1 MNRVFNKSCVSMPE
15 IADGTIHACVTSPP
29 YFSLRDYGHA
39 GQIGAE
45 ATLDAYVANLVSVF
59 REVRR
64 ALRDDGTLW
73 LNIGDSWSGS
83 WGAQGRSGQMSGR
96 SVISARQI
104 TASLHNATRTGAM
117 RANGLKPKDQMLV
130 PHTVAMALRADGWY
144 LRDTIIWHKPQ
155 CMPSSVRDRTT
166 PAHEYVFLLSKKP
179 RYYYDQEAIRERL
192 AESSV
197 KCLKQNIEGQEGSP
211 AYGKTNGA
219 MKAVAATGK
228 IADLSDLST
237 RNNDGRKTGDRVG
250 KEAHATGTRTAKN
263 LFDAYKGVDWSIV
276 GANARS
282 VWTIAT
288 ARYAGDHYAVMP
300 RELARRCILAGC
312 PPGGIV
318 LDPFAGT
325 GTTLEVA
332 VGCGRQ
338 FVGYEINPDYYA
350 QIRDRMGMFF
360 GGAA

>member
-1 MNRVFNKSCVSMPE
+1 MNRVFNKSCASMPE

-29 YFSLRDYGHA
+29 YFGIRNYGSPDEI
-39 GQIGAE
+39 GQE
-45 ATLDAYVANLVSVF
+45 KTLDDYVARLTAVF

-64 ALRDDGTLW
+64 VLRPDGTLW
-73 LNIGDSWSGS
+73 LNLGDSYVGS
-83 WGAQGRSGQMSGR
+83 RCGPAGRSSR
-96 SVISARQI
+96 VSAI
-104 TASLHNATRTGAM
+104 HATRASSLPL
-117 RANGLKPKDQMLV
+117 NGLKVKDQMLV

-197 KCLKQNIEGQEGSP
+197 KRLEQNIEGQEGSP

-219 MKAVAATGK
+219 MKAV
-228 IADLSDLST
+228 
-237 RNNDGRKTGDRVG
+237 
-250 KEAHATGTRTAKN
+250 GTRWDARKAAGAPSRHGTAGMSESAIAN
-263 LFDAYKGVDWSIV
+263 GSGDGGFI

-288 ARYAGDHYAVMP
+288 AQYPGDHYAVMP
-300 RELARRCILAGC
+300 RELARRCILAGS
-312 PPGGIV
+312 PAGGLV

-332 VGCGRQ
+332 VGSGRS
-338 FVGYEINPDYYA
+338 FVGYELNPDYCA
-350 QIRDRMGMFF
+350 QIRDRLGLFA

>member
-1 MNRVFNKSCVSMPE
+1 MNRVFNKSCASMPE

-73 LNIGDSWSGS
+73 LNLGDSWASKWSCNRGDS
-83 WGAQGRSGQMSGR
+83 PGIGA
-96 SVISARQI
+96 
-104 TASLHNATRTGAM
+104 GAPPKSQ
-117 RANGLKPKDQMLV
+117 RVNRLGDGLKEKDQMLV

-197 KCLKQNIEGQEGSP
+197 KRLEQNIEGQEGSP

-219 MKAVAATGK
+219 MKAV
-228 IADLSDLST
+228 
-237 RNNDGRKTGDRVG
+237 
-250 KEAHATGTRTAKN
+250 GTRRASRESTPPHQSMVSRHGYEIPES
-263 LFDAYKGVDWSIV
+263 LV